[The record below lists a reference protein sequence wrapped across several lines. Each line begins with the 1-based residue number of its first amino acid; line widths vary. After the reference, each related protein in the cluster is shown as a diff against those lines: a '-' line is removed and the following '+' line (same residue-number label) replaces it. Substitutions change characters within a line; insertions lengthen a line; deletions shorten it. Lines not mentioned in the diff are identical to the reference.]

1 MTKNVVP
8 KILHAAVRVDDSTA
22 VVHGHGVDRQVT
34 PLEVL
39 LERHAGICV
48 KYKPMVAAGG
58 FSLST
63 GERIFLMRLRVKK
76 YREVRADGG
85 EALFKHFLGRGAH
98 DDPVTVSACGHV
110 MARLTK
116 KHVTHVSAD
125 GINLHK
131 LKLVRSENPDQGRSA
146 SLAVGSEGV
155 TVPTNDLKEP
165 RSSFSR

>member
-1 MTKNVVP
+1 MP
-8 KILHAAVRVDDSTA
+8 PYGGLHDSTA

-39 LERHAGICV
+39 LKRHAGICV

-125 GINLHK
+125 GISLHK
-131 LKLVRSENPDQGRSA
+131 LKLVLSENPGQGRSA